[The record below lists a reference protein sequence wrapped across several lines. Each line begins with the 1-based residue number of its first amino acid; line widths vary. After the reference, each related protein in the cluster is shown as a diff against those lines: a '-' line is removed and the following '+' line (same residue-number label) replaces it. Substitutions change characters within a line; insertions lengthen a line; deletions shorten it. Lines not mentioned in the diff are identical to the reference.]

1 MASIDNTKIKNL
13 AVFEKIKSK
22 REIYKKGSS
31 DKKQEK
37 SLAHANIQ
45 EVSNSFK
52 EINIRHSSPTNFSN
66 RTCSSPESI
75 MAQNAPFQMSVEDK
89 IQGTRR
95 KQSNILITTQQFYH
109 SNSCKLLDEFDADST
124 QATRSEV
131 DSEINPNIPNSPKNS
146 LSAESFNAD
155 SDSPDTIRSEYRG
168 GKIYTKK
175 ALSIYTEKQHS
186 DDTSNNDI

>member
-13 AVFEKIKSK
+13 SVFEKIKSK
-22 REIYKKGSS
+22 REIYKKRSS

-45 EVSNSFK
+45 EVSNSSK

-66 RTCSSPESI
+66 RSCSSPESI
-75 MAQNAPFQMSVEDK
+75 MAQSAPFQMSVEDK

-95 KQSNILITTQQFYH
+95 KQNNILITTQQFYH

-155 SDSPDTIRSEYRG
+155 SDSSDTIRSEFRG